1 MCPDICLQQAQEAAC
16 LQNIC
21 VLIYVYYRL
30 YMCPDICL
38 LQAQEAARLQKEVE
52 AAKKEAERERASAQ
66 VSVFVPLY

>member
-1 MCPDICLQQAQEAAC
+1 MFTTGAGSSASAEYT
-16 LQNIC
+16 C

-66 VSVFVPLY
+66 VSVFVPLYE